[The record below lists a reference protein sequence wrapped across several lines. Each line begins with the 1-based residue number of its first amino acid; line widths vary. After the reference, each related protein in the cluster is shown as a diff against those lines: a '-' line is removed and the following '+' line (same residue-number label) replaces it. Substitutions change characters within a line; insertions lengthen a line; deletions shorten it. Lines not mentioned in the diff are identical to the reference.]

1 MPKTLKYMGFRDSII
16 NRSMTFVF
24 KEGDPMNDVIE
35 AKEGIFEYTSPQ
47 KISTE
52 QWANEHLDCNA
63 IIDDLGSY
71 IIVYAF
77 TRDPNYNSA
86 LTKYKQ
92 EKKYTKQ
99 YILRGISSDG
109 LNSLF

>member
-1 MPKTLKYMGFRDSII
+1 
-16 NRSMTFVF
+16 
-24 KEGDPMNDVIE
+24 MNEAIE
-35 AKEGIFEYTSPQ
+35 IQEGIFQFASPQ

-63 IIDDLGSY
+63 IIDDFGDN

-77 TRDPNYNSA
+77 TRDPKYNYV
-86 LTKYKQ
+86 LEKYKK
-92 EKKYTKQ
+92 EKNYTSQ

-109 LNSLF
+109 LNCLF

>member
-1 MPKTLKYMGFRDSII
+1 
-16 NRSMTFVF
+16 
-24 KEGDPMNDVIE
+24 MNDVIE
-35 AKEGIFEYTSPQ
+35 AQEGIFEFTSPQ

-77 TRDPNYNSA
+77 TQDPKYNYA
-86 LTKYKQ
+86 LSIFKK
-92 EKKYTKQ
+92 EKNYTKQ
-99 YILRGISSDG
+99 FILRGISSDG